1 MVPGEREEH
10 TRGVTRRRLATGL
23 GLGLGVLYVLAGVA
37 ETARAVRSGDGGV
50 PFWFGSLVGG
60 GSLVLV
66 GTFLRSRG
74 SRAGGPVVVA
84 GCLAGVLAT
93 AWTLVVP
100 VLALVLVVLV
110 VQETG
115 PAAAPTP
122 DVSED

>member
-1 MVPGEREEH
+1 M
-10 TRGVTRRRLATGL
+10 TRRRLATGL

-37 ETARAVRSGDGGV
+37 ETVRAVRSGDGGV

-60 GSLVLV
+60 GSLVLL
-66 GTFLRSRG
+66 GTFLRSRD
-74 SRAGGPVVVA
+74 SRAGAPVVIA